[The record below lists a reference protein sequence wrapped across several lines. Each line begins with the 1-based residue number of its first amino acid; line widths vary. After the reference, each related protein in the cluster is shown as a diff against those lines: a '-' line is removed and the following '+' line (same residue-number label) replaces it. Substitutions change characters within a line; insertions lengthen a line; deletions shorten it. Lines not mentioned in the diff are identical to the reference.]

1 MKPFVIYIVE
11 FFLCSGLFM
20 LLYRLLIV
28 RKPNY
33 GLCRKYL
40 IVTMLLSAIIP
51 ALNVPLY
58 PGQTLIQSAPAPAI
72 NAEPVERQDVAEVT
86 TASET
91 VEEKVV
97 AKAEAL
103 TPQLTLNEKFMYA
116 GIAIY
121 LLVALILLI
130 LIVRGVLL
138 VSKLKRQAD
147 VTLKPEYHLAVSDK
161 VETPFSFWR
170 TIFIR
175 TDHDETERRQII
187 SHEASHVAHR
197 HSIEK
202 LLMTV
207 LRSVFWFNPFVWKA
221 EQRLEEVQEWQADRD
236 ALSNGY
242 NVESYR
248 LTIIKQLFGCNP
260 ELTSGATNSLTKIRF
275 MKMKQKDF
283 QGSKFLQTA
292 ATVVLTS
299 ALFLSFGC
307 GQSTKTKIDSDA
319 YMPDADRIIF
329 TADGYGDQINSSANW
344 EHGGVVESYDKYN
357 RINEGIEIFLN
368 NTSNSSA
375 EANPAATIAVNGIK
389 TAEKPNSW
397 KLRWVDEQTNIFIDG
412 KKSTYAKFKALKPHE
427 YKKIY
432 YYSSG
437 DYEIVYVMSDVNLV
451 YEYNYPV
458 IIDVPNPNDPD
469 TNIPDLINPAGFGY
483 AENVFAYQ
491 THSFNA
497 AAPLAKFAIDGKLT
511 GYKTFRQALMQIDD
525 KEAWDLIIYRNSEAI
540 KRFGED
546 VLEVVE
552 FRSADCVC
560 IGYFQN
566 NEVPIVSEIKG
577 TPASGFR
584 INFEKKT
591 SDYEEVAAAI
601 AKAKAANTQKGLS
614 TVVNISGYVP
624 DSIYNEL
631 ISKYIDTTDSDLT
644 IVYNKFEF

>member
-40 IVTMLLSAIIP
+40 IVTMLLSASIP

-58 PGQTLIQSAPAPAI
+58 PGQTFIQSAPAPAI
-72 NAEPVERQDVAEVT
+72 NAEPIERQDVAEVPT
-86 TASET
+86 VSET

-121 LLVALILLI
+121 LLVTLILLA
-130 LIVRGVLL
+130 LIVRGILL

-147 VTLKPEYHLAVSDK
+147 VTLKPEYHLAVSNK
-161 VETPFSFWR
+161 VETPFSFLH

-292 ATVVLTS
+292 AACVLTLS
-299 ALFLSFGC
+299 LFLSFGC
-307 GQSTKTKIDSDA
+307 GQSTKTKNGKDI
-319 YMPDADRIIF
+319 YMPDADRVIF
-329 TADGYGDQINSSANW
+329 TADRFYDEVDSVLDFHLKVH
-344 EHGGVVESYDKYN
+344 ECDKYN
-357 RINEGIEIFLN
+357 RVTVGYEIYVDNL
-368 NTSNSSA
+368 SNS
-375 EANPAATIAVNGIK
+375 EANPTVTIAINGIK
-389 TAEKPNSW
+389 TAEKPDAW
-397 KLRWVDEQTNIFIDG
+397 ELRWVNEQTTIIIDG
-412 KKSTYAKFKALKPHE
+412 KKSTYTKFKKLKPHE

-432 YYSSG
+432 YYTSEKF
-437 DYEIVYVMSDVNLV
+437 DFVYVMNDVNLV

-458 IIDVPNPNDPD
+458 IIDVPQPMVSSD
-469 TNIPDLINPAGFGY
+469 NIPNLISPVGFGY

-511 GYKTFRQALMQIDD
+511 DYKIFRQALINISNGS
-525 KEAWDLIIYRNSEAI
+525 EVVIYRNYEAE
-540 KRFGED
+540 KRFGEGIC
-546 VLEVVE
+546 EVVE
-552 FRSADCVC
+552 LRTADCVR
-560 IGYFQN
+560 ISYFQN
-566 NEVPIVSEIKG
+566 NEVPIASEIKG
-577 TPASGFR
+577 TPASGLR
-584 INFEKKT
+584 INYARKT
-591 SDYEEVAAAI
+591 SDYKEIAATI

>member
-20 LLYRLLIV
+20 LLYSLLIV
-28 RKPNY
+28 RNPNY

-97 AKAEAL
+97 AKAESL
-103 TPQLTLNEKFMYA
+103 TPQLTLNEKIVYA

-121 LLVALILLI
+121 LLVALILLA
-130 LIVRGVLL
+130 LIVRGTLL
-138 VSKLKRQAD
+138 ASKLKRPAD

-292 ATVVLTS
+292 AACVLTLS
-299 ALFLSFGC
+299 LFLSFGC
-307 GQSTKTKIDSDA
+307 GQSTKTKNGKDI
-319 YMPDADRIIF
+319 YMPDADRVIF
-329 TADGYGDQINSSANW
+329 TADRFYDEVDSVLDF
-344 EHGGVVESYDKYN
+344 HLKVHESCDKYN
-357 RINEGIEIFLN
+357 RVTVGYEIYVDNL
-368 NTSNSSA
+368 SNS
-375 EANPAATIAVNGIK
+375 EANPTVTIAINGIK
-389 TAEKPNSW
+389 TAEKPDAW
-397 KLRWVDEQTNIFIDG
+397 ELRWVNEQTTIIIDG
-412 KKSTYAKFKALKPHE
+412 KKSTYTKFKKLKPHE

-432 YYSSG
+432 YYTLG
-437 DYEIVYVMSDVNLV
+437 KYDFVYVMNDVNLV

-458 IIDVPNPNDPD
+458 IIDVPQPMVSSD
-469 TNIPDLINPAGFGY
+469 NIPNLISPVGFGY

-511 GYKTFRQALMQIDD
+511 DYKIFRQALINISNGS
-525 KEAWDLIIYRNSEAI
+525 EVVIYRNYEAE
-540 KRFGED
+540 KRFGEGIC
-546 VLEVVE
+546 EVVE
-552 FRSADCVC
+552 LRTADCVR
-560 IGYFQN
+560 ISYSQN
-566 NEVPIVSEIKG
+566 NEVPIASEIKG
-577 TPASGFR
+577 TPASGLR
-584 INFEKKT
+584 INFEQKT
-591 SDYEEVAAAI
+591 SDYEETAAAI

>member
-20 LLYRLLIV
+20 LLYSLLIV

-58 PGQTLIQSAPAPAI
+58 PGQTFIQSAPAPTI

-86 TASET
+86 TVSET

-121 LLVALILLI
+121 LLVALILLA
-130 LIVRGVLL
+130 LIVRGILL

-175 TDHDETERRQII
+175 TDHDEAERRQII
-187 SHEASHVAHR
+187 SHEASHVAHH

-292 ATVVLTS
+292 AACVLTLS
-299 ALFLSFGC
+299 LFLSFGC
-307 GQSTKTKIDSDA
+307 GQSTKTKNGKDI
-319 YMPDADRIIF
+319 YMPDADRVIF
-329 TADGYGDQINSSANW
+329 TADRFYDEVDSVLDF
-344 EHGGVVESYDKYN
+344 HLKVHESCDKYN
-357 RINEGIEIFLN
+357 RVTVGYEIYVDNL
-368 NTSNSSA
+368 SNS
-375 EANPAATIAVNGIK
+375 EANPTVTIAINGIK
-389 TAEKPNSW
+389 TAEKPDAW
-397 KLRWVDEQTNIFIDG
+397 ELRWVNEQTTIIIDG
-412 KKSTYAKFKALKPHE
+412 KKSTYTKFKKLKPHE

-432 YYSSG
+432 YYTSEKF
-437 DYEIVYVMSDVNLV
+437 DFVYVMNDVNLV

-458 IIDVPNPNDPD
+458 IIDVPDPHIPD
-469 TNIPDLINPAGFGY
+469 ANIPDLIGPVGFGY

-511 GYKTFRQALMQIDD
+511 DYKVFRQAIIKQPNNY
-525 KEAWDLIIYRNSEAI
+525 EWNVVIYRNSEAV
-540 KRFGED
+540 KRFGEGIC
-546 VLEVVE
+546 EVVE
-552 FRSADCVC
+552 LRTADNVH
-560 IGYFQN
+560 ISYFQN
-566 NEVPIVSEIKG
+566 NEVPIASEIKG
-577 TPASGFR
+577 TPASGLR
-584 INFEKKT
+584 INFEQKT
-591 SDYEEVAAAI
+591 SDYEETAAAI

>member
-1 MKPFVIYIVE
+1 MKSFVIYIVE

-58 PGQTLIQSAPAPAI
+58 PGQTFIQTVSAPAI
-72 NAEPVERQDVAEVT
+72 NAEPVERQDVAEVA

-91 VEEKVV
+91 VEEKVI
-97 AKAEAL
+97 AKAESL
-103 TPQLTLNEKFMYA
+103 TPQLTLNEKIVYA

-130 LIVRGVLL
+130 LIVRGILL
-138 VSKLKRQAD
+138 VSKLKRQAN

-161 VETPFSFWR
+161 VETPFSFWH

-260 ELTSGATNSLTKIRF
+260 ELTLAATNSLTKTRF
-275 MKMKQKDF
+275 IKMKQKDF

-292 ATVVLTS
+292 AAGALTL
-299 ALFLSFGC
+299 ALFLSLGC
-307 GQSTKTKIDSDA
+307 GQSTKALTTNDNER
-319 YMPDADRIIF
+319 YEHEENVIF
-329 TADGYGDQINSSANW
+329 TVDKFFDNIDGSSVRFEN
-344 EHGGVVESYDKYN
+344 EVLSRSEFGN
-357 RINEGIEIFLN
+357 RIENGIEVYENRN
-368 NTSNSSA
+368 NA
-375 EANPAATIAVNGIK
+375 EGRPVVTIAVNGIK
-389 TAEKPNSW
+389 TAESPAARELSWINEKTRIYIDGKRVTLKNFKSLKPNSYNEIFYYREPSSL
-397 KLRWVDEQTNIFIDG
+397 KVDESLAF
-412 KKSTYAKFKALKPHE
+412 
-427 YKKIY
+427 
-432 YYSSG
+432 
-437 DYEIVYVMSDVNLV
+437 VYVEKDLMANPVID
-451 YEYNYPV
+451 YNYTV
-458 IIDVPNPNDPD
+458 VVDHLNNQD
-469 TNIPDLINPAGFGY
+469 IPDLISPAGWGSPNNIFT
-483 AENVFAYQ
+483 YQ
-491 THSFNA
+491 TYGYNA

-511 GYKTFRQALMQIDD
+511 DYNTWKTTNAVDI
-525 KEAWDLIIYRNSEAI
+525 IIYRNKEAE
-540 KRFGED
+540 KRFGEGIR
-546 VLEVVE
+546 EVVE
-552 FRSADCVC
+552 YTTTRSIFIQSV
-560 IGYFQN
+560 N
-566 NEVPIVSEIKG
+566 NQLQMDSKAA
-577 TPASGFR
+577 T
-584 INFEKKT
+584 
-591 SDYEEVAAAI
+591 YEDIAEAI
-601 AKAKAANTQKGLS
+601 AQKKVENQQKGLS
-614 TVVNISGYVP
+614 TIVKFHPVTPENV
-624 DSIYNEL
+624 YNEL

-644 IVYNKFEF
+644 IVYNKWEF

>member
-40 IVTMLLSAIIP
+40 IITMLLSAIIP

-58 PGQTLIQSAPAPAI
+58 PGQTFIQTVSAPVI

-97 AKAEAL
+97 AKAESL

-121 LLVALILLI
+121 LLVTLILLA
-130 LIVRGVLL
+130 LIVRGILL

-175 TDHDETERRQII
+175 TDHDEAERRQII
-187 SHEASHVAHR
+187 SHEASHVAHH

-292 ATVVLTS
+292 AACVLTLS
-299 ALFLSFGC
+299 LFLSFGC
-307 GQSTKTKIDSDA
+307 GQSTKTKNGKDI
-319 YMPDADRIIF
+319 YMPDADRVIF
-329 TADGYGDQINSSANW
+329 TADRFYDEVDSVLDF
-344 EHGGVVESYDKYN
+344 HLKVHESCDKYN
-357 RINEGIEIFLN
+357 RVTVGYEIYVDNL
-368 NTSNSSA
+368 SNS
-375 EANPAATIAVNGIK
+375 EANPTVTIAINGIK
-389 TAEKPNSW
+389 TAEKPDAW
-397 KLRWVDEQTNIFIDG
+397 ELRWVNEQTTIIIDG
-412 KKSTYAKFKALKPHE
+412 KKSTYTKFKKLKPHE

-432 YYSSG
+432 YYTSEKF
-437 DYEIVYVMSDVNLV
+437 DFVYVMNDVNLV

-458 IIDVPNPNDPD
+458 IIDVPQPMVSSD
-469 TNIPDLINPAGFGY
+469 NIPNLISPVGFGY

-511 GYKTFRQALMQIDD
+511 DYKIFRQALINISNGS
-525 KEAWDLIIYRNSEAI
+525 EVVIYRNYEAE
-540 KRFGED
+540 KRFGEGIC
-546 VLEVVE
+546 EVVE
-552 FRSADCVC
+552 LRTADCVR
-560 IGYFQN
+560 ISYFQN
-566 NEVPIVSEIKG
+566 NEVPIASEIKG
-577 TPASGFR
+577 TPASGLR
-584 INFEKKT
+584 INFEQKT
-591 SDYEEVAAAI
+591 SDYEETAAAI

>member
-20 LLYRLLIV
+20 LLYSLLIV

-58 PGQTLIQSAPAPAI
+58 PGQTFIQSAPAPTI

-97 AKAEAL
+97 AKAESL

-121 LLVALILLI
+121 LLVTLILLA
-130 LIVRGVLL
+130 LIVRGILL

-292 ATVVLTS
+292 AACVLTLS
-299 ALFLSFGC
+299 LFLSFGC
-307 GQSTKTKIDSDA
+307 GQSTKTKNGKDI
-319 YMPDADRIIF
+319 YMPDADRVIF
-329 TADGYGDQINSSANW
+329 TADRFYDEVDSVLDF
-344 EHGGVVESYDKYN
+344 HLKVHESCDKYN
-357 RINEGIEIFLN
+357 RVTVGYEIYVDNL
-368 NTSNSSA
+368 SNS
-375 EANPAATIAVNGIK
+375 EANPTVTIAINGIK
-389 TAEKPNSW
+389 TAEKPDAW
-397 KLRWVDEQTNIFIDG
+397 ELRWVNEQTTIIIDG
-412 KKSTYAKFKALKPHE
+412 KKSTYTKFKKLKPHE

-432 YYSSG
+432 YYTSEKF
-437 DYEIVYVMSDVNLV
+437 DFVYVMNDVNLV

-458 IIDVPNPNDPD
+458 IIDVPQPMVSSD
-469 TNIPDLINPAGFGY
+469 NIPNLISPVGFGY

-511 GYKTFRQALMQIDD
+511 DYKIFRQALINISNGS
-525 KEAWDLIIYRNSEAI
+525 EVVIYRNYEAE
-540 KRFGED
+540 KRFGEGIC
-546 VLEVVE
+546 EVVE
-552 FRSADCVC
+552 LRTADNVH
-560 IGYFQN
+560 ISYFQN
-566 NEVPIVSEIKG
+566 NEVPIASEIKG
-577 TPASGFR
+577 TPASGLR
-584 INFEKKT
+584 INFEQKT
-591 SDYEEVAAAI
+591 SDYEETAAAI

>member
-58 PGQTLIQSAPAPAI
+58 PGQTFIQTVSAPAI
-72 NAEPVERQDVAEVT
+72 NAEPIEQQDVTEVPT
-86 TASET
+86 LSET

-97 AKAEAL
+97 AKAESL
-103 TPQLTLNEKFMYA
+103 TPQLTLNEKIVYA

-121 LLVALILLI
+121 LLVALILLA
-130 LIVRGVLL
+130 LIVRGILL
-138 VSKLKRQAD
+138 VSKLKRQAN

-292 ATVVLTS
+292 AACVLTLS
-299 ALFLSFGC
+299 LFLSFSC
-307 GQSTKTKIDSDA
+307 GQSTKTKNGKDI
-319 YMPDADRIIF
+319 YMPDADRVIF
-329 TADGYGDQINSSANW
+329 TADRFYDEVDSVLDF
-344 EHGGVVESYDKYN
+344 HLKVHESCDKYN
-357 RINEGIEIFLN
+357 RVTVGYEIYVDNL
-368 NTSNSSA
+368 SNS
-375 EANPAATIAVNGIK
+375 EANPTVTIAINGIK
-389 TAEKPNSW
+389 TAEKPDAW
-397 KLRWVDEQTNIFIDG
+397 ELRWVNEQTTIIIDG
-412 KKSTYAKFKALKPHE
+412 KKSTYTKFKKLKPHE

-432 YYSSG
+432 YYTSEKF
-437 DYEIVYVMSDVNLV
+437 DFVYVMNDVNLV

-458 IIDVPNPNDPD
+458 IIDVPQPMVSSD
-469 TNIPDLINPAGFGY
+469 NIPNLISPVGFGY

-511 GYKTFRQALMQIDD
+511 DYKIFRQALINISNGS
-525 KEAWDLIIYRNSEAI
+525 EVVIYRNYEAE
-540 KRFGED
+540 KRFGEGIC
-546 VLEVVE
+546 EVVE
-552 FRSADCVC
+552 LRTADCVR
-560 IGYFQN
+560 ISYFQN
-566 NEVPIVSEIKG
+566 NEVPIASEIKG
-577 TPASGFR
+577 TPASGLR
-584 INFEKKT
+584 INFEQKT
-591 SDYEEVAAAI
+591 SDYEETAAAI

-644 IVYNKFEF
+644 IVYNKFEL

>member
-275 MKMKQKDF
+275 MKMKQRDF

-292 ATVVLTS
+292 ATVVLSS

-307 GQSTKTKIDSDA
+307 GPSTKVRNNE
-319 YMPDADRIIF
+319 YMPDADRVIF
-329 TADGYGDQINSSANW
+329 TADRFYDDKDNNANW
-344 EHGGVVESYDKYN
+344 RIGMVESCDKNN
-357 RINEGIEIFLN
+357 RVNKGHEIYLN
-368 NTSNSSA
+368 NLSYSYA
-375 EANPAATIAVNGIK
+375 EANPAVTIAVNGIK
-389 TAEKPNSW
+389 TAEKPDARE
-397 KLRWVDEQTNIFIDG
+397 LRWVNEQTSIIIDG
-412 KKSTYAKFKALKPHE
+412 KKSTYAKFKELKPHE

-432 YYSSG
+432 YYTLG
-437 DYEIVYVMSDVNLV
+437 DFGFVYVMNDVNLV

-458 IIDVPNPNDPD
+458 IIDLPDPHIPD
-469 TNIPDLINPAGFGY
+469 ANIPDLIGPVGFGY

-491 THSFNA
+491 TYSFNA

-511 GYKTFRQALMQIDD
+511 DYKVFRQAIIKQPNNY
-525 KEAWDLIIYRNSEAI
+525 EWNVVIYRNSEAV
-540 KRFGED
+540 KRFGEGIC
-546 VLEVVE
+546 EVVE
-552 FRSADCVC
+552 LRTADCVH
-560 IGYFQN
+560 ISYFQN
-566 NEVPIVSEIKG
+566 NEVPIASEIKG
-577 TPASGFR
+577 TPASGLR
-584 INFEKKT
+584 INFEQKT
-591 SDYEEVAAAI
+591 SDYEETAAAI

-644 IVYNKFEF
+644 IVYNKWEF

>member
-40 IVTMLLSAIIP
+40 IITMLLSAIIP

-58 PGQTLIQSAPAPAI
+58 PGQTFIQTVSAPAI
-72 NAEPVERQDVAEVT
+72 NAEPIERQDVAEVT
-86 TASET
+86 TVSET

-121 LLVALILLI
+121 LLVALILLA
-130 LIVRGVLL
+130 LIVRGILL

-292 ATVVLTS
+292 AAGALTL

-307 GQSTKTKIDSDA
+307 GQSTKTKNGKDI
-319 YMPDADRIIF
+319 YMPDADRVIF
-329 TADGYGDQINSSANW
+329 TADRFYDEVDSVLDF
-344 EHGGVVESYDKYN
+344 HLKVHESCDKYN
-357 RINEGIEIFLN
+357 RVTVGYEIYVDNL
-368 NTSNSSA
+368 SNS
-375 EANPAATIAVNGIK
+375 EANPTVTIAINGIK
-389 TAEKPNSW
+389 TAEKPDAW
-397 KLRWVDEQTNIFIDG
+397 ELRWVNEQTTIIIDG
-412 KKSTYAKFKALKPHE
+412 KKSTYTKFKKLKPHE
-427 YKKIY
+427 YKKMY
-432 YYSSG
+432 YYTSEKF
-437 DYEIVYVMSDVNLV
+437 DFVYVMNDVNLV

-458 IIDVPNPNDPD
+458 IIDVPQPMVSSD
-469 TNIPDLINPAGFGY
+469 NIPNLISPVGFGY

-511 GYKTFRQALMQIDD
+511 DYKIFRQALINISNGS
-525 KEAWDLIIYRNSEAI
+525 EVVIYRNYEAE
-540 KRFGED
+540 KRFGEGIC
-546 VLEVVE
+546 EVVE
-552 FRSADCVC
+552 LRTADCVR
-560 IGYFQN
+560 ISYFQN
-566 NEVPIVSEIKG
+566 NEVPIASEIKG
-577 TPASGFR
+577 TPASGLR
-584 INFEKKT
+584 INFEQKT
-591 SDYEEVAAAI
+591 SDYEETAAAI

-644 IVYNKFEF
+644 IVYNKFEL

>member
-1 MKPFVIYIVE
+1 MKPFIIYIVE

-40 IVTMLLSAIIP
+40 IITMLLSAIIP

-58 PGQTLIQSAPAPAI
+58 PGQTFIQTVSAPVI
-72 NAEPVERQDVAEVT
+72 NAEPIERQDVAEVT
-86 TASET
+86 TVSET

-121 LLVALILLI
+121 LLVALILLA
-130 LIVRGVLL
+130 LIVRGILL

-292 ATVVLTS
+292 AACVLTLS
-299 ALFLSFGC
+299 LFLSFGC
-307 GQSTKTKIDSDA
+307 GQSTKAQTDDDSVMREFDKHIFFTIDKSSITDSVTMLMAMGSDDGTKSYEIYKNARPTETNPACLIAS
-319 YMPDADRIIF
+319 
-329 TADGYGDQINSSANW
+329 N
-344 EHGGVVESYDKYN
+344 GVETVES
-357 RINEGIEIFLN
+357 I
-368 NTSNSSA
+368 SA
-375 EANPAATIAVNGIK
+375 EELLWVNEETSIYIK
-389 TAEKPNSW
+389 SK
-397 KLRWVDEQTNIFIDG
+397 R
-412 KKSTYAKFKALKPHE
+412 STLADLKALKSYE

-432 YYSSG
+432 YSEEYKF
-437 DYEIVYVMSDVNLV
+437 VYVEDDKNSPIKFGYQVTIDNGIMYGDLV
-451 YEYNYPV
+451 SVCGYRA
-458 IIDVPNPNDPD
+458 D
-469 TNIPDLINPAGFGY
+469 TNLFFY
-483 AENVFAYQ
+483 STHLWNV
-491 THSFNA
+491 
-497 AAPLAKFAIDGKLT
+497 AAPTAAFAIDGKYVSYAEFKQQIESKGVKNDCGLLV
-511 GYKTFRQALMQIDD
+511 YKAG
-525 KEAWDLIIYRNSEAI
+525 EGA
-540 KRFGED
+540 KRFGD
-546 VLEVVE
+546 FREVVE
-552 FRSADCVC
+552 FRTSGFVH
-560 IGYFQN
+560 ISYFQN
-566 NEVPIVSEIKG
+566 NEVPIASEIKG
-577 TPASGFR
+577 TPASGLR
-584 INFEKKT
+584 INYARKT
-591 SDYEEVAAAI
+591 SDYKEIAATI
-601 AKAKAANTQKGLS
+601 AKAKAANKQKGLS
-614 TVVNISGYVP
+614 TIVDIDGYIS
-624 DSIYNEL
+624 DSVYNEL
-631 ISKYIDTTDSDLT
+631 LVKCIDTGDADITL
-644 IVYNKFEF
+644 VYNSVDHPATVKEEFGLDDDD